1 MGADSNLITDIG
13 GELKKLIKLDSIKI
27 DNNVFRLHYKVT
39 FWIMFCASLLTT
51 LSTYVGDPIDCI
63 GPINEKGKSDIPE
76 EMLDSYCWIHSTFT
90 IPSRWNA
97 KVGEKVVYPG
107 IAPLADLED
116 GEKVKYYKW
125 YQWVVFFLT
134 FQCVMFYLPRYF
146 WKASENGKVKML
158 VGKLQEPLLSDAE
171 KKKQIK
177 EIGTYFRQHRGTH
190 ALYAFRFF
198 GLEIYNFA
206 NTVCQIFFI
215 DYFLDGEFRNYGLE
229 VNISSYLIGVI
240 TLLHTVKTVYIFSK
254 DICAFLSLCI

>member
-1 MGADSNLITDIG
+1 MGADKNLIDDIG
-13 GELKKLIKLDSIKI
+13 RKLKKFINLDSIKI
-27 DNNVFRLHYKVT
+27 DNNVFRLHYKIT
-39 FWIMFCASLLTT
+39 FLIMFCASLLTT
-51 LSTYVGDPIDCI
+51 LYTYFGDPIDCI
-63 GPINEKGKSDIPE
+63 GTIVPEK
-76 EMLDSYCWIHSTFT
+76 MLDSYCWIHSTFT
-90 IPSRWNA
+90 VPSRWDA
-97 KVGEKVVYPG
+97 KVGKEVVYPG
-107 IAPLADLED
+107 IAPMTEGQD
-116 GEKVKYYKW
+116 KQYYKW

-177 EIGTYFRQHRGTH
+177 EIGNYFEQHRGTH

-198 GLEIYNFA
+198 GLELYNFV

-229 VNISSYLIGVI
+229 VNISFYLIGNLALFMVFI
-240 TLLHTVKTVYIFSK
+240 LLDHLPAMKG
-254 DICAFLSLCI
+254 

>member
-1 MGADSNLITDIG
+1 
-13 GELKKLIKLDSIKI
+13 
-27 DNNVFRLHYKVT
+27 
-39 FWIMFCASLLTT
+39 
-51 LSTYVGDPIDCI
+51 
-63 GPINEKGKSDIPE
+63 
-76 EMLDSYCWIHSTFT
+76 MLDSYCWIHSTFT
-90 IPSRWNA
+90 VPSRWDA
-97 KVGEKVVYPG
+97 KVGKEVVYPG
-107 IAPLADLED
+107 IAPLADLKD
-116 GEKVKYYKW
+116 GQEVKYYKW

-177 EIGTYFRQHRGTH
+177 EIGNYFEQHRGTH

-198 GLEIYNFA
+198 GLEIYNFV

-229 VNISSYLIGVI
+229 VNITPI
-240 TLLHTVKTVYIFSK
+240 LLGLYHAI
-254 DICAFLSLCI
+254 